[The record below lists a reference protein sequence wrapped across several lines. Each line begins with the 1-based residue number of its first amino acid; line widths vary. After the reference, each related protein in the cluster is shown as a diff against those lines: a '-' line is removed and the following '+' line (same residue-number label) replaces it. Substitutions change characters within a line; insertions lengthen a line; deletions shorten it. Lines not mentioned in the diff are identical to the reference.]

1 VEFAVLGDTIN
12 HASRLSEFARFGTIW
27 ATKNLLS
34 KLAPEKRATVDFGIA
49 RKGADGQEHFI
60 SSSYSQLGTMV
71 DLSCERH
78 EKLRDIAML
87 PITEI
92 RLVKL
97 AA

>member
-1 VEFAVLGDTIN
+1 MLGDTIN

-34 KLAPEKRATVDFGIA
+34 KLGHQKRATVDFGIT
-49 RKGADGQEHFI
+49 RKGADGQEHFVA
-60 SSSYSQLGTMV
+60 SSYSQLGAMV
-71 DLSCERH
+71 DLSSERY

-92 RLVKL
+92 RSVKY